1 MSRIYLI
8 GFKGCGKTTLGKKL
22 APDLGFDFIDLDD
35 LIEDSYGQSITA
47 LYASLGEEKFRHA
60 ELRVFMEIPEGRN
73 MVIAT
78 GGGFPRW
85 KENMKL
91 LLSSGITVYIEEE
104 SRILF
109 ERNNNISH
117 QRPVLKGMK
126 GDRLLDHINS
136 LRFAYEDIYR
146 QAAII
151 YNRHLMSYSGLLE
164 GIKNRLIARQALKQ
178 NNSI

>member
-8 GFKGCGKTTLGKKL
+8 GFKGCGKTTLGKRI

-35 LIEDSYGQSITA
+35 LIETRYGQTITE
-47 LYASLGEEKFRHA
+47 LYASLGEEQFRQA
-60 ELRVFMEIPEGRN
+60 ELMTFKEIPEGRN

-85 KENMKL
+85 KDNMKL
-91 LLSSGITVYIEEE
+91 LIKSGITVYIEEE
-104 SRILF
+104 SKILF

-126 GDRLLDHINS
+126 GNKLLDHINS
-136 LRFAYEDIYR
+136 LRSEYEDIYK

-151 YNRHLMSYSGLLE
+151 YNRQLMSYKELL
-164 GIKNRLIARQALKQ
+164 GKIKSQMMVSSK
-178 NNSI
+178 S